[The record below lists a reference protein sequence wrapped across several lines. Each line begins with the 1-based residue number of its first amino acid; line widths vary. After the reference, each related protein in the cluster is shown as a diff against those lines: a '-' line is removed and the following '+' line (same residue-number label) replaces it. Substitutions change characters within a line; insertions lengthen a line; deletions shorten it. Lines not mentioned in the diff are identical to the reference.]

1 MAGPVK
7 AYNWAQGTSA
17 AVVGPAR
24 SRIRQIVIFASAA
37 GAFTIKNG
45 SGSGETLITQTF
57 PTGMHH
63 LNIPDDG
70 ILATDGAYISAFTGS
85 SNELT
90 IFLS

>member
-7 AYNWAQGTSA
+7 AYNFTQGDTS
-17 AVVGPAR
+17 AVVGAAR
-24 SRIRQIVIFASAA
+24 SRIRQIVIYAAAA

-45 SGSGETLITQTF
+45 SGSGEVLIEQSF
-57 PTGMHH
+57 VSGMHH

-70 ILATDGAYISAFTGS
+70 ILATSGAFVSALTGTN
-85 SNELT
+85 NELT